1 MKKVLCFALLVCSL
15 FVFTA
20 CKSDYAFKQNLT
32 SYTLDLEYFDDTKA
46 LKGTENVVYKN
57 SSNNTLSCVKFHLY
71 PNAFRENAKATV
83 VAKTNEAKAYPNG
96 KSYGNIQIESVKSE
110 NKNAIFEICGDD
122 ENILQVNLDE
132 KLYPND
138 KITINITFQVT
149 LPNINHRFGYGENAI
164 NICNFYPI
172 ACVYE
177 NGDFMTKMYNSNGDP
192 FYSEVA
198 DYNVSIKYPSTLKL
212 ASSGTQTNSS
222 NDGDTTVAQV
232 QAKCVR
238 DFGFVLSNKFEQKSA
253 TYDNRVNIN
262 YYYYGDTSPDETM
275 TLIEEVV
282 AFFEDKIGKY
292 PYSQLSVVETNFVHG
307 GMEYP
312 NMVLIS
318 DCLADYDTYQMVV
331 IHELLHQWWYSAVGN
346 NQFDY
351 GWIDEGLTEFCTIY
365 FYEKHPSFNKTM
377 DTLIKSATQNY
388 LTFVKVYKS
397 VQKTVDTS
405 MNRPLDAFNTEP
417 EYVYNTYVKG
427 TLMFSTIYN
436 LVGEKNFV
444 KALKYYY
451 NKNIY
456 EVVNDQEIISCFC
469 KGTGKNLQ
477 NLFDSWLS
485 GKVVIVGA

>member
-1 MKKVLCFALLVCSL
+1 MKKILCFALLICSML
-15 FVFTA
+15 VFTA
-20 CKSDYAFKQNLT
+20 CNSNFDYKQNLT
-32 SYTLDLEYFDDTKA
+32 SYTLDLEYFDDTKT

-57 SSNNTLSCVKFHLY
+57 PSNTTLSCVKFHLY

-110 NKNAIFEICGDD
+110 NKNAIFEICGED
-122 ENILQVNLDE
+122 ENILQVNFEED
-132 KLYPND
+132 LYPND
-138 KITINITFQVT
+138 KIAIDISFNVT

-198 DYNVSIKYPSTLKL
+198 DYFVTIKYPNDLKL
-212 ASSGTQTNSS
+212 ASSGIQTNSL
-222 NDGDTTVAQV
+222 NDGDTTITQV

-238 DFGFVLSNKFEQKSA
+238 DFGFVLSNKFEQQSA

-262 YYYYGDTSPDETM
+262 YYYYGDTLPDETM
-275 TLIEEVV
+275 TLIEEVL

-292 PYSQLSVVETNFVHG
+292 PYQQLSVVETNFVHG

-365 FYEKHPSFNKTM
+365 FYDKHSSFNKTM
-377 DTLIKSATQNY
+377 GTLIKSATQNY

-397 VQKTVDTS
+397 VQNTVDTS

-477 NLFDSWLS
+477 SLFDSWLS
-485 GKVVIVGA
+485 GKVVIVGT